1 MKKTTLVIMAA
12 GLGTRYGE
20 GKIKQLDPIGPNG
33 EIIMDYSI
41 YDAKAAGFDKVVF
54 IIRKDIK
61 QAFDEM
67 IGNRISAHIDTDYV
81 FQETDDVPEKYA
93 HISRKKPWGTGHA
106 VLACRGAVKEPFAV
120 INADDVYGRQAFV
133 KMHDFLI
140 SENREDK
147 LHLAMPGFIV
157 SNTLSAVGTVTRG
170 VCSVDENSMLENI
183 VETYQIRREG
193 GKIVALTAKD
203 SSELQE
209 IDENAHV
216 SMNMWACPACFIDKL
231 GDEFENFLSAHA
243 EDQGAEYLLP
253 SVINNMLHSGDADCR
268 MFETTDKWFG
278 VTNAVDKAAAQEAV
292 KEQIGQKIYPEK
304 LWG

>member
-12 GLGTRYGE
+12 GLGSRYGKD
-20 GKIKQLDPIGPNG
+20 KIKQLDPIGPNG

-54 IIRKDIK
+54 IIRKNIK
-61 QAFDEM
+61 KAFDEM
-67 IGNRISAHIDTDYV
+67 IGNRISAQIETDYV
-81 FQETDDVPEKYA
+81 FQETEDVPAGYA
-93 HISRKKPWGTGHA
+93 HIKREKPWGTGHA
-106 VLACRGAVKEPFAV
+106 VLACRGVVNEPFAV

-133 KMHDFLI
+133 KMHDFLV
-140 SENREDK
+140 SDTGEDK
-147 LHLAMPGFIV
+147 LHLAMPGFII

-170 VCSVDENSMLENI
+170 VCSIDENSMLTGI
-183 VETYQIRREG
+183 TETYEIRREN
-193 GKIVALTAKD
+193 GKVVALAEKN

-216 SMNMWACPACFIDKL
+216 SMNMWACPACFIEKL
-231 GDEFENFLSAHA
+231 NDGFNAFLSDHA

-253 SVINNMLHSGDADCR
+253 SVINDLLRSGEADCH

-278 VTNAVDKAAAQEAV
+278 VTNAVDKAAAQQAV
-292 KEQIGQKIYPEK
+292 REQIEKGIYPGK
-304 LWG
+304 LWQ